1 MTHLDAASPAAL
13 QPTQGYWDGQ
23 QAQDATQNRFNDAPL
38 RSTDAPA
45 QVADRAVNVADT
57 AIPIQGNDR
66 GSSLPGLQTPDGKRI
81 TNSELHVGE
90 QATVT
95 REQTVADYGITSD
108 QVVFTTSTGEGDDD
122 VRISQRDDGT
132 LDVEVNGE
140 SYAVRLTE
148 RQELTLRTGGGND
161 TITAS
166 PNVTVNLVIDAGAGD
181 DVIRTGMGDDRIFGG
196 DGNDTIETI
205 GGRNDIDGGNGDDT
219 LIGGNGD
226 NIIFG
231 GAGNDVIRAGSGFNF
246 IEGGLGND
254 EIFGGAGQNI
264 LSGGRGDDVIHVDAA
279 GRSSAYAGLGNDT
292 INGAGAN
299 DLVYTEVGD
308 LVNAATGARPTV
320 VNVEIDTGAGQTI
333 AVTGSEQF
341 RQRVESELDF
351 LRSSAAG
358 TQMLSELDAAVENKG
373 NRVTIQELA
382 NEQNGY
388 AQTFGR
394 GGAEIVNGRAGVG
407 GDVTIGYNPSFHMD
421 AFPAPTVVLYHEM
434 SHAYNGVNG
443 TFQPG
448 SYTGSG
454 PDRGIRNAERQ
465 AVGLETS
472 APAFD
477 FDGDPST
484 PPTTH
489 NPIHLTENGLR
500 RELGMPDRP
509 SYRL

>member
-108 QVVFTTSTGEGDDD
+108 QVVFTTRTGEGDDD

-388 AQTFGR
+388 AQTFGL
-394 GGAEIVNGRAGVG
+394 
-407 GDVTIGYNPSFHMD
+407 S
-421 AFPAPTVVLYHEM
+421 L
-434 SHAYNGVNG
+434 
-443 TFQPG
+443 
-448 SYTGSG
+448 
-454 PDRGIRNAERQ
+454 
-465 AVGLETS
+465 
-472 APAFD
+472 
-477 FDGDPST
+477 
-484 PPTTH
+484 
-489 NPIHLTENGLR
+489 IHI
-500 RELGMPDRP
+500 
-509 SYRL
+509 

>member
-1 MTHLDAASPAAL
+1 MTHLDSASLASVP
-13 QPTQGYWDGQ
+13 PQGYWDGQ
-23 QAQDATQNRFNDAPL
+23 QAQDASQERFAEAPL
-38 RSTDAPA
+38 RSTDGPAAIGDAPA
-45 QVADRAVNVADT
+45 NLADN

-66 GSSLPGLQTPDGKRI
+66 GTRLPAKQTPDGKQI
-81 TNSELHVGE
+81 TNSQLHVGE
-90 QATVT
+90 QATIT
-95 REQTVADYGITSD
+95 REQTIADYGITSD
-108 QVVFTTSTGEGDDD
+108 QVVVTTGDGDDN

-140 SYAVRLTE
+140 SYAMRLTE
-148 RQELTLRTGGGND
+148 RQELTLRTGGGDD
-161 TITAS
+161 TIIAA

-219 LIGGNGD
+219 ITARDGE

-231 GAGNDVIRAGSGFNF
+231 GAGNDVIRAGDGFNF
-246 IEGGLGND
+246 IEGGRGND
-254 EIFGGAGQNI
+254 EIHSGTGHNI
-264 LSGGRGDDVIHVDAA
+264 VSGGRGDDAIHVDAG
-279 GRSSAYAGLGNDT
+279 GRNFVYAGLGADT
-292 INGAGAN
+292 INGVGSN
-299 DLVYTEVGD
+299 DIVYAEVGD
-308 LVNAATGARPTV
+308 LVNAATNARPTV
-320 VNVEIDTGAGQTI
+320 INVEIDTSAGQTV
-333 AVTGSEQF
+333 AVEGSEQF
-341 RQRVESELDF
+341 RERVEAELDF
-351 LRSSAAG
+351 LRSSPAG
-358 TQMLSELDAAVENKG
+358 TQMMSEFDAAAANKG

-407 GDVTIGYNPSFHMD
+407 GDVVIGYNPSFHMD

-448 SYTGSG
+448 TYSGTG

-477 FDGDPST
+477 FDGDPRT

-489 NPIHLTENGLR
+489 NPIHLTENGFR
-500 RELGMPDRP
+500 REVGLPDRP

>member
-166 PNVTVNLVIDAGAGD
+166 PNVTVNLVIDAGSGD
-181 DVIRTGMGDDRIFGG
+181 DDRAFPRRPRRQQ
-196 DGNDTIETI
+196 DA
-205 GGRNDIDGGNGDDT
+205 RHLADDT
-219 LIGGNGD
+219 HNAPHLRISRID
-226 NIIFG
+226 TSQFSD
-231 GAGNDVIRAGSGFNF
+231 ARAGAAD
-246 IEGGLGND
+246 GGLG
-254 EIFGGAGQNI
+254 G
-264 LSGGRGDDVIHVDAA
+264 SGMETR
-279 GRSSAYAGLGNDT
+279 
-292 INGAGAN
+292 
-299 DLVYTEVGD
+299 
-308 LVNAATGARPTV
+308 
-320 VNVEIDTGAGQTI
+320 
-333 AVTGSEQF
+333 
-341 RQRVESELDF
+341 
-351 LRSSAAG
+351 
-358 TQMLSELDAAVENKG
+358 
-373 NRVTIQELA
+373 ELA
-382 NEQNGY
+382 PISN
-388 AQTFGR
+388 
-394 GGAEIVNGRAGVG
+394 
-407 GDVTIGYNPSFHMD
+407 SF
-421 AFPAPTVVLYHEM
+421 PPW
-434 SHAYNGVNG
+434 
-443 TFQPG
+443 
-448 SYTGSG
+448 
-454 PDRGIRNAERQ
+454 RRQ
-465 AVGLETS
+465 AQHG
-472 APAFD
+472 
-477 FDGDPST
+477 
-484 PPTTH
+484 H
-489 NPIHLTENGLR
+489 R
-500 RELGMPDRP
+500 R
-509 SYRL
+509 SHHA